1 MYCIHKRVCW
11 LLSKNL
17 LSSIV
22 LKHFPKH
29 NPICLIMFY
38 FFLGTSGDKVKA
50 IQEKL
55 DLDDKLSSGE
65 RNKMKKDSGNL
76 SL

>member
-1 MYCIHKRVCW
+1 MYCICKRIWW
-11 LLSKNL
+11 LLSKNYYL
-17 LSSIV
+17 HCFQTVS
-22 LKHFPKH
+22 KAQPNEFHY
-29 NPICLIMFY
+29 CL
-38 FFLGTSGDKVKA
+38 FLGSSEDKVKA

-65 RNKMKKDSGNL
+65 RNKQKKDSGNL

>member
-1 MYCIHKRVCW
+1 MYCIYKRVWW

-17 LSSIV
+17 LSFILS
-22 LKHFPKH
+22 KQFPKH
-29 NPICLIMFY
+29 NPICLIIFSI
-38 FFLGTSGDKVKA
+38 FLGTSDDKVKA

-65 RNKMKKDSGNL
+65 RNKTEKGQWGF
-76 SL
+76 

>member
-1 MYCIHKRVCW
+1 MFNY
-11 LLSKNL
+11 
-17 LSSIV
+17 V
-22 LKHFPKH
+22 L
-29 NPICLIMFY
+29 